1 MAGARDKG
9 RKIIRD
15 EMKKALGNTKELTDA
30 QKKQRQEGEKYVKT
44 LINKADA
51 LKLENKLLIKVN
63 NE

>member
-30 QKKQRQEGEKYVKT
+30 QKSNDKKVK
-44 LINKADA
+44 NM
-51 LKLENKLLIKVN
+51 
-63 NE
+63 